1 MPRSSRSN
9 SGSSRRN
16 RVSDGNQSTR
26 SRRGRSSRDT
36 SRENSREY
44 SRNYNSDDYR
54 EPRRERSSSKN
65 NSHTHS
71 RSQTHR
77 NEYDERRAYNR
88 DYDRDSSF
96 STPSYNRRS
105 ASRPINRN
113 RKAKVNTTSLVI
125 LGFIAVVIIVL
136 VVVGI
141 KSVVSLKSTT
151 TKEGTSVLSA
161 TEEPEVTATPAP
173 TATPKP
179 EAATEK
185 DISNATITKYDTLL
199 TVDGTAYEYYKFSQ
213 DNATATIEAVNK
225 MATSLGVNTYAM
237 MIPSGIDIMLP
248 LSLLDELASE
258 TSDQQKA
265 ETYILSSLDSSV
277 KTIATYDQLKA
288 HCDEDLYFNSD
299 NHISGLC
306 GYYLYQQWASVKGVN
321 AVALSSCS
329 TTSYDNFY
337 GNIANETGYSLDED
351 TVTVYDPNGNFTY
364 TYQDDYGE
372 TQDGSVF
379 VDVTDY
385 YSSQKYQA
393 FLGGV
398 HTRSQIQNNS
408 TSNTESCVLVIDS
421 NGTSIAPF
429 IATHYRNTYIVDYR
443 YASETDSLSKIVS
456 DTGATDVIFCLSMGV
471 TASGSLSDGLT
482 TLCQ

>member
-1 MPRSSRSN
+1 MPRNSRSS
-9 SGSSRRN
+9 SGSSRRS
-16 RVSDGNQSTR
+16 RASDSSQSVH
-26 SRRGRSSRDT
+26 SRRERSSRDT
-36 SRENSREY
+36 SREY
-44 SRNYNSDDYR
+44 SRNYHSNDYRNHRDYR
-54 EPRRERSSSKN
+54 EPRRER
-65 NSHTHS
+65 NSPRSNTHS
-71 RSQTHR
+71 RNQTRR
-77 NEYDERRAYNR
+77 NEYDERRSYNR
-88 DYDRDSSF
+88 DYGRDNSF

-113 RKAKVNTTSLVI
+113 KKAKVSIVPLVI
-125 LGFIAVVIIVL
+125 IGFIALVIIVL
-136 VVVGI
+136 VAVGI
-141 KSVVSLKSTT
+141 KSVVSLRSTT

-161 TEEPEVTATPAP
+161 TEEPEATATPAP

-179 EAATEK
+179 VAATEK

-199 TVDGTAYEYYKFSQ
+199 TVDGTAYEYYKFSK
-213 DNATATIEAVNK
+213 DNATATISAVNK

-265 ETYILSSLDSSV
+265 ETYILSSLDASV

-288 HCDEDLYFNSD
+288 HCDEDLYFSSD
-299 NHISGLC
+299 DHISGLC

-321 AVALSSCS
+321 AIALSSCS

-337 GNIANETGYSLDED
+337 GNVSNETGYSLDED

-372 TQDGSVF
+372 TQDGNVF

-443 YASETDSLSKIVS
+443 YANETDSLSKIVS
-456 DTGATDVIFCLSMGV
+456 DTGAKDVIFCLSMGV